1 MSQKLPFIIYSESTP
16 NPSVVKFVSNKLLS
30 NNTKECLGSEDAKG
44 WPLLEKLFFL
54 PFVKEVF
61 INSNYISI
69 KKHETLEWEE
79 ITNQIRLFIQTEL
92 NNNTVVCNTPILNK
106 QEEKGKSI
114 VKKNKITLEIENVI
128 NEYIKPSIQMD
139 GGDIE
144 LFSFNAGIV
153 KVYLKGACSGCP
165 SSQMTLKDG
174 IEVLLKEKFPNKIE
188 EVIAINN

>member
-1 MSQKLPFIIYSESTP
+1 MK
-16 NPSVVKFVSNKLLS
+16 
-30 NNTKECLGSEDAKG
+30 
-44 WPLLEKLFFL
+44 
-54 PFVKEVF
+54 
-61 INSNYISI
+61 

-92 NNNTVVCNTPILNK
+92 NNNTLVCNTTMLNK

-114 VKKNKITLEIENVI
+114 VKKNAITLEIENVI
-128 NEYIKPSIQMD
+128 NKYIKPNIQMD

-144 LFSFNAGIV
+144 LFSFKAGIV
-153 KVYLKGACSGCP
+153 KVFLKGACSGCP

-188 EVIAINN
+188 EVIAVNN